1 MGIDEKIFEN
11 KLEISLFLVVLCNWK
26 LNCILL
32 SITLLLFLVLDV
44 SMIVCLHTHTHVY
57 KHKFTKSLNILLV

>member
-1 MGIDEKIFEN
+1 MKKIFEN
-11 KLEISLFLVVLCNWK
+11 KLEIPLLLVVLCNWK

-44 SMIVCLHTHTHVY
+44 SMIVCLHIH
-57 KHKFTKSLNILLV
+57 KHMYTNKFTKSLNIFISIA